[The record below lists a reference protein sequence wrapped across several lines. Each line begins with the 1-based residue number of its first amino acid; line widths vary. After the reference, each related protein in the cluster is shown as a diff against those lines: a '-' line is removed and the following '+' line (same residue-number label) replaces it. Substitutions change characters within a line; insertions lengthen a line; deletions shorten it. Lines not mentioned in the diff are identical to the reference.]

1 LLGKFLAVKITDM
14 RNPAVHGKVQLG
26 FIVQLP
32 FVYTIFQKSSR
43 K

>member
-1 LLGKFLAVKITDM
+1 MIHVH
-14 RNPAVHGKVQLG
+14 VHGKVQLG

-32 FVYTIFQKSSR
+32 FVYIIFQKSSR